1 MNTTVDFS
9 QSVESL
15 SKLGKA
21 FSMSAS
27 SVNKAAESMAE
38 LGRAVD
44 AYSQE
49 EMRFRKKRRKW
60 WLVLIALAI
69 CFAAAL
75 LVL

>member
-1 MNTTVDFS
+1 
-9 QSVESL
+9 
-15 SKLGKA
+15 
-21 FSMSAS
+21 
-27 SVNKAAESMAE
+27 MAE

-49 EMRFRKKRRKW
+49 EMRLRKKRRKW

>member
-38 LGRAVD
+38 LGRAVG

-49 EMRFRKKRRKW
+49 EMRLRKKRSKW
-60 WLVLIALAI
+60 WLILIALI
-69 CFAAAL
+69 IFFVAAL

>member
-27 SVNKAAESMAE
+27 SVNKVAESMAE
-38 LGRAVD
+38 LGRAVG

-49 EMRFRKKRRKW
+49 EMRLRKKRRKW